1 MERIRIHE
9 LAKKLGKENK
19 EILNYL
25 TEKGIQVKSPM
36 NSLEEEQVA
45 MVEDKFGKKETKP
58 EGKAEA
64 AEEKKAPAKK
74 KNIHRY
80 FIRRTA
86 VQVSDAAQED
96 HKIEQKDSRDAETT
110 ARRIID
116 RMVRHRIVTVRT
128 AQVSREDQEETVR
141 TEADVSV
148 TAIMTPEIRVRD
160 AEMTVKTAQVS
171 REDQEETARMEADVS
186 VMAIMTPE
194 IRARDAEMTVRD
206 HPAEEIREAVWA
218 AVPQ

>member
-74 KNIHRY
+74 KNITQVFHPQNSRTG
-80 FIRRTA
+80 IGRGTRGSQNRTEGQQGRRNDGQNNRQDGQTQNRDGQNRTGQQGGSERRRTF
-86 VQVSDAAQED
+86 
-96 HKIEQKDSRDAETT
+96 
-110 ARRIID
+110 
-116 RMVRHRIVTVRT
+116 
-128 AQVSREDQEETVR
+128 
-141 TEADVSV
+141 
-148 TAIMTPEIRVRD
+148 P
-160 AEMTVKTAQVS
+160 
-171 REDQEETARMEADVS
+171 
-186 VMAIMTPE
+186 
-194 IRARDAEMTVRD
+194 
-206 HPAEEIREAVWA
+206 
-218 AVPQ
+218 

>member
-1 MERIRIHE
+1 MARIRIHE

-74 KNIHRY
+74 KNITQVFHPQNSRTG
-80 FIRRTA
+80 IGRGTRGSQNRTEGQQGRRN
-86 VQVSDAAQED
+86 DG
-96 HKIEQKDSRDAETT
+96 QKNNRQDGQTQNRDGQNRTGQQGGPRRDGQNGGGRFRDGNNDSRNQGQG
-110 ARRIID
+110 RRND
-116 RMVRHRIVTVRT
+116 GQNRGS
-128 AQVSREDQEETVR
+128 QQG
-141 TEADVSV
+141 
-148 TAIMTPEIRVRD
+148 
-160 AEMTVKTAQVS
+160 
-171 REDQEETARMEADVS
+171 
-186 VMAIMTPE
+186 
-194 IRARDAEMTVRD
+194 
-206 HPAEEIREAVWA
+206 
-218 AVPQ
+218 

>member
-64 AEEKKAPAKK
+64 AEEKKA
-74 KNIHRY
+74 
-80 FIRRTA
+80 

-110 ARRIID
+110 ARIID

-186 VMAIMTPE
+186 VTAIMTPE
-194 IRARDAEMTVRD
+194 IRVRDAEMTVRD